1 MNLMKFRRVGQPS
14 GDTVSVKVAQ
24 SRRALYPLTDADG
37 NVRTYVGLSRAVVVK
52 HMLRQ
57 GYVPARGGT

>member
-14 GDTVSVKVAQ
+14 GDTVSVKISQ
-24 SRRALYPLTDADG
+24 SKRAIYPLINALG
-37 NVRTYVGLSRAVVVK
+37 QARASVGLSRALVVK

-57 GYVPARGGT
+57 GYVPARGGI